1 MTNERA
7 CANSEELFE
16 HIQDCQDVA
25 TDLASL
31 IESAAILDSEGV
43 HPGGITTLLK
53 VSGGLADQL
62 ASKLDS
68 VNLPKISG

>member
-31 IESAAILDSEGV
+31 IESAAVLDSEGV

-53 VSGGLADQL
+53 VSIERANEL
-62 ASKLDS
+62 SRRLDS
-68 VNLPKISG
+68 VNLPRV